1 MTDPTNLE
9 DTSAPDWDS
18 IASKVGAELAAA
30 VTDRDRTGDISVAG
44 FRTIVERGISRAL
57 VPREFGGGGVTHA
70 QMGAILRTLGRY
82 DGPTAVTLSMHT
94 HLVAAQVW
102 RHKHG
107 LDAER
112 VLRRVADGALLISTG
127 ASDWVGAGGTARRV
141 EDGYIVSARKSPAS
155 GCEVGQVLVTS
166 IRWEDGPDGPQV
178 IHCSIPMSSE
188 GVSIEKTWDTLGMRA
203 TASHTVVL
211 EDVFVPDSSVS
222 LIRPADR
229 WHPVWNTVIG
239 AAMPLIVSA
248 YMGIGDAVLDL
259 AVEAAGRREG
269 SHLDSLLGEV
279 VNAHTTAAD
288 TVAAMYE
295 SAADLTFDNTDE
307 MAALT
312 LSRKTTAAAAL
323 IETGRLTM
331 ELIGGAS
338 YGVASSL
345 QMHLRDLLGSQ
356 FHPLPRSKQLAFT
369 GRTMRGLSP
378 VG

>member
-18 IASKVGAELAAA
+18 IASKVGAELAAT

-127 ASDWVGAGGTARRV
+127 ASDWVGAGGTARKV

>member
-9 DTSAPDWDS
+9 DTSSPDWES
-18 IASKVGAELAAA
+18 IASKVGADLAAGVA
-30 VTDRDRTGDISVAG
+30 ERDRSGAISLSG
-44 FRTIVERGISRAL
+44 FKAIVEAGISRAL
-57 VPREFGGGGVTHA
+57 VPREFGGGGVSHA
-70 QMGAILRTLGRY
+70 QMGVILRTLGRY

-107 LDAER
+107 MDAER
-112 VLRRVADGALLISTG
+112 VLRRVADGVLLISTG

-166 IRWEDGPDGPQV
+166 IRWEESPDGPQV

-188 GVSIEKTWDTLGMRA
+188 GVSIERTWDTLGMRA
-203 TASHTVVL
+203 SASHTVVL

-259 AVEAAGRREG
+259 ALEAAGRREG
-269 SHLDSLLGEV
+269 SQLDSLLGEV

-288 TVAAMYE
+288 AVAAMYE
-295 SAADLTFDNTDE
+295 SAADLTFDNIDE

-312 LSRKTTAAAAL
+312 LSRKTTAAGAL
-323 IETGRLTM
+323 IKTGRLAM
-331 ELIGGAS
+331 ELIGGSS
-338 YGVASSL
+338 YGAASSL

-356 FHPLPRSKQLAFT
+356 FHPLPRSKQLEFT

>member
-9 DTSAPDWDS
+9 DTSSPDWES
-18 IASKVGAELAAA
+18 IASKVGADLAAGVA
-30 VTDRDRTGDISVAG
+30 ERDRSGAISLSG
-44 FRTIVERGISRAL
+44 FKAIVEAGISRAL
-57 VPREFGGGGVTHA
+57 VPREFGGGGVSHA
-70 QMGAILRTLGRY
+70 QMGVILRTLGRY

-107 LDAER
+107 MDAER
-112 VLRRVADGALLISTG
+112 VLRRVADGVLLISTG

-166 IRWEDGPDGPQV
+166 IRWEESPDGPQV

-188 GVSIEKTWDTLGMRA
+188 GVSIERTWDTLGMRA
-203 TASHTVVL
+203 SASHTVVL

-259 AVEAAGRREG
+259 ALEAAGRREG
-269 SHLDSLLGEV
+269 SQLDSLLGEV

-288 TVAAMYE
+288 AVAAMYE
-295 SAADLTFDNTDE
+295 SAADLTFDNIDE

-312 LSRKTTAAAAL
+312 LSRKTTAAGAL
-323 IETGRLTM
+323 IKTGRLAM
-331 ELIGGAS
+331 ELIGGSS
-338 YGVASSL
+338 YGAASNL

-356 FHPLPRSKQLAFT
+356 FHPLPRSKQLEFT

>member
-127 ASDWVGAGGTARRV
+127 ASDWVGAGGTARKV